1 MDQWH
6 LGIPDHLIRSLFII
20 QKRGTKL
27 AGSLES
33 VYYQSQQSTN
43 NLLIHLNI
51 HVFDLIVGIFEIH
64 LVRQDLVN
72 VVLNAAP
79 VNTWLYFWSSKITWP
94 ALPGNSSTIYQ
105 YWEFTINLSGI
116 VYISLHLLVL
126 ETIITLWPFMISIYN
141 ITPGLYTAILY
152 ATYTTKK
159 THIFLSI
166 IQILWEETL
175 IIYRICGNCMI
186 YLHAM

>member
-6 LGIPDHLIRSLFII
+6 FGIPDHILGSLFII

-43 NLLIHLNI
+43 NLLLHLNI
-51 HVFDLIVGIFEIH
+51 HVFDLTVGIFEIH
-64 LVRQDLVN
+64 LVMQDLVN
-72 VVLNAAP
+72 EVLNAAP
-79 VNTWLYFWSSKITWP
+79 VNTWLYFWSSNITWP
-94 ALPGNSSTIYQ
+94 ALPGYSSTIYQ
-105 YWEFTINLSGI
+105 NWEFTKNLSGI

-126 ETIITLWPFMISIYN
+126 VTIITLWPFMISIYN

-152 ATYTTKK
+152 AMYTTKN
-159 THIFLSI
+159 TNMFSSI
-166 IQILWEETL
+166 IPILWEETL
-175 IIYRICGNCMI
+175 IVYRIWGNCMI